1 MKTKKILIYITLI
14 MVVVIPSILLSS
26 MKNSWEYNYEEL
38 MEWDVKNR
46 KTEALATRS
55 PYRIEK
61 PKEFKPTA
69 PPVVIPH
76 SWREAM
82 E

>member
-1 MKTKKILIYITLI
+1 
-14 MVVVIPSILLSS
+14 
-26 MKNSWEYNYEEL
+26 